1 MALRIRVPVRGF
13 PRFLHIALLSVA
25 LMSATATGNSA
36 DRLRPCPE
44 SPNCVSS
51 LAADARHRIA
61 PLVYSGSSQS
71 AWVTL
76 RSVLLAQPRTGLVV
90 DEDDYLHAEV
100 RSLIFRFVDDIEFL
114 HVPEQRLIQ
123 VRSASRTGY
132 SDFGVNRRRVENIR
146 EAFQEKLAN

>member
-1 MALRIRVPVRGF
+1 MAF
-13 PRFLHIALLSVA
+13 PGFLHTALLSA
-25 LMSATATGNSA
+25 TLMAAPSTGIPA

-51 LAADARHRIA
+51 LASDPGHRIE
-61 PLVYSGSSQS
+61 PLSYTGSPQT

-76 RSVLLAQPRTGLVV
+76 RTVLLAQPRTMLVV
-90 DEDDYLHAEV
+90 DENDYLHAEV

-114 HVPEQRLIQ
+114 HVPEQRLIE

-146 EAFQEKLAN
+146 EAFEDKFAN

>member
-1 MALRIRVPVRGF
+1 MASNRG
-13 PRFLHIALLSVA
+13 
-25 LMSATATGNSA
+25 
-36 DRLRPCPE
+36 
-44 SPNCVSS
+44 
-51 LAADARHRIA
+51 HRIE
-61 PLVYSGSSQS
+61 PLSYTGSPQT

-76 RSVLLAQPRTGLVV
+76 RTVLLAQPRTTLVA
-90 DEDDYLHAEV
+90 DESDYLHAEV

-146 EAFQEKLAN
+146 KAFLEKLAN